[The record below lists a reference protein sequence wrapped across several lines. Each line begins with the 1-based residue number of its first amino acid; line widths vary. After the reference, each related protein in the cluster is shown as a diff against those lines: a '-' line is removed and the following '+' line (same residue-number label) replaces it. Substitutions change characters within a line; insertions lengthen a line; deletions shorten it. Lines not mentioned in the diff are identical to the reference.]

1 MFIVKGNLN
10 GLMKQ
15 EQLILFD
22 HIHLYTLVLYSN
34 YIEKKEISSLIR
46 FHLNFHQI
54 IYHCINLRIYQLN
67 QLTRAQPNLE

>member
-34 YIEKKEISSLIR
+34 YIEKKRNIIFDKISSKFSSNYISL
-46 FHLNFHQI
+46 HQSENI
-54 IYHCINLRIYQLN
+54 S
-67 QLTRAQPNLE
+67 T